1 MENCVPRASLFSIWC
16 GFYHSLI
23 YAKQNIFPF
32 KPKYCKWERGMQNM
46 MCSSYPGHSCFIFD
60 LYQQP
65 FPGREEEEKYFQ
77 NYSPV
82 VNQHIPRLGFLLWAE
97 RGAALG
103 AGMGP
108 QSAPSSPLPIP
119 ETTQP
124 CSHQSFPPLF
134 PNRAGFL
141 GLGARG
147 LWDGGCS

>member
-1 MENCVPRASLFSIWC
+1 MHLR
-16 GFYHSLI
+16 LI
-23 YAKQNIFPF
+23 ANLIHKLLTKTVNGIFRNSEGSF
-32 KPKYCKWERGMQNM
+32 LQGMQNM

-77 NYSPV
+77 NYSPM

>member
-1 MENCVPRASLFSIWC
+1 
-16 GFYHSLI
+16 
-23 YAKQNIFPF
+23 
-32 KPKYCKWERGMQNM
+32 M

-124 CSHQSFPPLF
+124 CSHQSSSQTERDFWGEEHRGSGMEAAVDHKPLSY
-134 PNRAGFL
+134 FL
-141 GLGARG
+141 VWVA
-147 LWDGGCS
+147 